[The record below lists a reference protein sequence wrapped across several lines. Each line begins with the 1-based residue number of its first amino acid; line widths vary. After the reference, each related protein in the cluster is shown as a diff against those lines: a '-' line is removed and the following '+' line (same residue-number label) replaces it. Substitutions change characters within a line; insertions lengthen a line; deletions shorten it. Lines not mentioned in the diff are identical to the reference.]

1 MMLPKSVTSLIL
13 ATLFITNTLAR
24 PSSELPPLQSRDEA
38 NTTTISA
45 NNTALEPVVPP
56 IVDTEDFSIFKLEK
70 NVTLAWAGSP
80 GSEPGMRT
88 MRKRDNGV
96 FSQANFTFRYP
107 TVPLDHSAF
116 VSSVTCVKGALS
128 GVITNTAAYKYVK
141 KEWTGAG
148 KILFISS
155 VDGCG
160 DDHANDFFLAQS
172 VSFADDTNTFTA
184 KGSTVEL
191 GEVHQHFSLSWG
203 PLGTLNVRR
212 GLDKRAMFEPH
223 SLDKRDFGPWTI
235 SWSRYLNDD
244 DILGT
249 DDDAPW
255 DNAANLFSWGSE
267 GGEADDSYAK
277 GEVSDP
283 NGHHKRMENSTL
295 AERDLTY
302 GLTLYCVECG
312 FSGSASL
319 AGYID
324 VGLFSIETAQVQFN
338 MQFKAGLNL
347 GLKAFV
353 KYEKSWETELVSLE
367 LPAFSIPVVLSV
379 GPYIGLGVEAKM
391 EIEATGTLLIGSSV
405 EWENV
410 DILIDLLDSAN
421 SHSNGLTPVFKP
433 RTEAAGE
440 LSMSA
445 SLGLPIS
452 VGIALDVFLFYEA
465 KAGIKDTPSV
475 VLEGSF
481 AASAEL
487 NDDGEVEAG
496 IEGDCYGIAWNV
508 HFENALD
515 AFIDADGLDPLEFP
529 LIEPLKSDPIA
540 EGCIGYVDDGTGDDD
555 SDGGGDGMSSG
566 TGLGSGGSG
575 LSASRPGS
583 QLVPIFDPSSTK
595 KVGAQSKQKAAAQKG
610 TTQSN
615 KSSSSDK
622 KKTGGS
628 TGSKPSSSTKKAKP
642 SSTSTKPGKSTKTTS
657 SKAKATSK
665 SVQPANN
672 KQAKPTTTKVTNAVS
687 KPSPACTPSAV
698 VNAKTPPRSVCNRT
712 VTKAKAPAKF
722 TIGTALGVKNVG
734 ACAETCLKN
743 TQCLGFGYGSN
754 KSCQLYSKNLKNLG
768 VTSGKG
774 QITSSFYD
782 RACYAYSKCS
792 K

>member
-1 MMLPKSVTSLIL
+1 MMLCNITSLIL
-13 ATLFITNTLAR
+13 ATLFITNTHAR
-24 PSSELPPLQSRDEA
+24 PSSELPPLHSRDED
-38 NTTTISA
+38 NTTTIPSS
-45 NNTALEPVVPP
+45 NTTLEPVVPP
-56 IVDTEDFSIFKLEK
+56 VVDTEDYSIFALEK

-80 GSEPGMRT
+80 GSEPGSKR

-116 VSSVTCVKGALS
+116 VSDVSCVKGALS
-128 GVITNTAAYKYVK
+128 GVITNKAAYKYVK

-160 DDHANDFFLAQS
+160 DDHANDFFLSNS

-184 KGSTVEL
+184 KGSAVEYRD
-191 GEVHQHFSLSWG
+191 VHERFSLTWG

-223 SLDKRDFGPWTI
+223 ALDKRDFGPWTI
-235 SWSRYLNDD
+235 AWSRYLNDD
-244 DILGT
+244 DLLGT

-255 DNAANLFSWGSE
+255 DDAAKLFSWGKE
-267 GGEADDSYAK
+267 GGEEDDSYAK

-295 AERDLTY
+295 SERELTY

-319 AGYID
+319 AGAID
-324 VGLFSIETAQVQFN
+324 VGFFSIETAQVQFN
-338 MQFKAGLNL
+338 MNFKAGLNL

-353 KYEKSWETELVSLE
+353 KYEKSWETELVSLN
-367 LPAFSIPVVLSV
+367 LPAFSIPVILSV

-410 DILIDLLDSAN
+410 DILIDLLDSSN

-433 RTEAAGE
+433 RTEASGE

-475 VLEGSF
+475 VLEGGFS
-481 AASAEL
+481 ASAEL
-487 NDDGEVEAG
+487 NDDGEIETS

-515 AFIDADGLDPLEFP
+515 AFIDADGFDPLEFP

-540 EGCIGYVDDGTGDDD
+540 EGCIGYVNDGTGDD
-555 SDGGGDGMSSG
+555 GGGSDGMSSG

-575 LSASRPGS
+575 MFGSRPGS
-583 QLVPIFDPSSTK
+583 QLAPVFDPLSTK
-595 KVGAQSKQKAAAQKG
+595 KTGAQSNQKPAVQKG
-610 TTQSN
+610 STQSN
-615 KSSSSDK
+615 KSSSTK

-628 TGSKPSSSTKKAKP
+628 AGSKSSSSTKKAKP
-642 SSTSTKPGKSTKTTS
+642 SSTSTKPIKSTKTTS
-657 SKAKATSK
+657 TKAKATTK
-665 SVQPANN
+665 IVQPAKN
-672 KQAKPTTTKVTNAVS
+672 KEAKPTTTKAANAVS
-687 KPSPACTPSAV
+687 TSSPVCKPSAATNV
-698 VNAKTPPRSVCNRT
+698 KTPPGSICNRT
-712 VTKAKAPAKF
+712 VKKAKAPAKF
-722 TIGTALGVKNVG
+722 VISTALAVKDVG
-734 ACAETCLKN
+734 ACAEICLKN
-743 TQCLGFGYGSN
+743 TQCFSFGYGSN
-754 KSCQLYSKNLKNLG
+754 KACQLYSKKLKSLG

-774 QITSSFYD
+774 QMTSSFYD

>member
-1 MMLPKSVTSLIL
+1 
-13 ATLFITNTLAR
+13 
-24 PSSELPPLQSRDEA
+24 
-38 NTTTISA
+38 
-45 NNTALEPVVPP
+45 
-56 IVDTEDFSIFKLEK
+56 
-70 NVTLAWAGSP
+70 
-80 GSEPGMRT
+80 
-88 MRKRDNGV
+88 
-96 FSQANFTFRYP
+96 
-107 TVPLDHSAF
+107 
-116 VSSVTCVKGALS
+116 
-128 GVITNTAAYKYVK
+128 
-141 KEWTGAG
+141 
-148 KILFISS
+148 
-155 VDGCG
+155 
-160 DDHANDFFLAQS
+160 
-172 VSFADDTNTFTA
+172 
-184 KGSTVEL
+184 
-191 GEVHQHFSLSWG
+191 
-203 PLGTLNVRR
+203 
-212 GLDKRAMFEPH
+212 MFEPH
-223 SLDKRDFGPWTI
+223 ALDKRDFGPYTL

-249 DDDAPW
+249 DEDAPW
-255 DNAANLFSWGSE
+255 ENAAKLFSWGKE
-267 GGEADDSYAK
+267 GGEEDDSYAK

-312 FSGSASL
+312 FSGSSSL
-319 AGYID
+319 AGYLD
-324 VGLFSIETAQVQFN
+324 VGFFSIDKAQVQFN

-353 KYEKSWETELVSLE
+353 KYEKSWETELVSLD
-367 LPAFSIPVVLSV
+367 LPGFSIPVILSV

-410 DILIDLLDSAN
+410 DILIDLLDSDN

-433 RTEAAGE
+433 RTEATGE

-452 VGIALDVFLFYEA
+452 VGIKLDVIAIYEA

-487 NDDGEVEAG
+487 NDDGEIETNV
-496 IEGDCYGIAWNV
+496 EGDCYGIAWNV

-515 AFIDADGLDPLEFP
+515 AFIDADGFDPLEFP

-540 EGCIGYVDDGTGDDD
+540 EGCIGYVNDGTGDD
-555 SDGGGDGMSSG
+555 GGGSDGMSSG

-575 LSASRPGS
+575 LFGGSSGS
-583 QLVPIFDPSSTK
+583 QPAPVFDPLSTK
-595 KVGAQSKQKAAAQKG
+595 KAGAQSKQKPAVQKG
-610 TTQSN
+610 STQSN
-615 KSSSSDK
+615 KSSGSDK
-622 KKTGGS
+622 KKAGGS
-628 TGSKPSSSTKKAKP
+628 TGSKPSTSTKKAKP
-642 SSTSTKPGKSTKTTS
+642 SSTSTKPSKSTKTTIA
-657 SKAKATSK
+657 KAKATSK
-665 SVQPANN
+665 NAQPAKN
-672 KQAKPTTTKVTNAVS
+672 KQAKPTTTKVANAVS

-698 VNAKTPPRSVCNRT
+698 KNIKTPPRSICNRT
-712 VTKAKAPAKF
+712 VTKAKAPTKF
-722 TIGTALGVKNVG
+722 VIGTALAVKNVG

-754 KSCQLYSKNLKNLG
+754 KSCQLYSKNLKSLG